1 MHLNKGKY
9 GNDLKLSFFSLKNHR
24 EMWMIHTV
32 LPTPTNP
39 RHNSHFN
46 GYGLRWF
53 LISPLIDIK
62 ETLGIYPFSL
72 GFQIRKFLLLF
83 LVFR

>member
-1 MHLNKGKY
+1 
-9 GNDLKLSFFSLKNHR
+9 
-24 EMWMIHTV
+24 MWMIHTV

-46 GYGLRWF
+46 GYGLGWF
-53 LISPLIDIK
+53 LMDENGNTLFKIYGTQPLQIGHGGSISPLIDIK